1 MTILKKRIMRRE
13 DIIDMIDFSK
23 EEYNERVAGKD
34 DVATFDEFIDNIIN
48 IAKENNGTIED
59 AAFIANDAFAKL

>member
-1 MTILKKRIMRRE
+1 MRRE
-13 DIIDMIDFSK
+13 DIIDMIDFSE

-48 IAKENNGTIED
+48 IVKENNGTIED
-59 AAFIANDAFAKL
+59 AVFIANDAYRNL